1 MTHIL
6 KKTVGKVRLGDGT
19 VLKPG
24 DNVSEAHLKKYPTL
38 KEHSEEKG
46 KEKVK

>member
-24 DNVSEAHLKKYPTL
+24 DHISEAHLKKFPSL
-38 KEHSEEKG
+38 KQHAEEGTKPA
-46 KEKVK
+46 KK

>member
-19 VLKPG
+19 TLKPG
-24 DNVSEAHLKKYPTL
+24 DLVSEEQLKKFPSL

-46 KEKVK
+46 KEKAK